1 MTTDNRMNRVKVML
15 GGASPDGETSEHS
28 LVAPPAAAAG
38 PQHPNQ
44 ALQVLTMAQR
54 TAEEH
59 VQTARAQADRIRTE
73 ALAAAEQ
80 TAREAEQHAH
90 NVRREADKVLFE
102 ARAAAENAAREA
114 QARAEAGQRNAEKIE
129 LDGRARAEAIA
140 ADAQAKAEELK
151 QQAHRRYDELVGSL
165 GAKREALQAQIEA
178 LEQFDREYR
187 NRLTNFMQSQLRSL
201 WVDQPQVT
209 AELDHSAAHAA
220 VVPAPAS
227 HAAPE
232 VDAAPQ
238 EQDEPAAEAVAMIPA
253 QRQSPEQESEEEPEQ
268 AER

>member
-28 LVAPPAAAAG
+28 LVAPPAAAAAG

-220 VVPAPAS
+220 VVPAA

-232 VDAAPQ
+232 A
-238 EQDEPAAEAVAMIPA
+238 EESLEEPAEPATEAVALIPA
-253 QRQSPEQESEEEPEQ
+253 QRQSPEQESQEEPEQ

>member
-15 GGASPDGETSEHS
+15 GGASPDGETSEHN
-28 LVAPPAAAAG
+28 LVAPAG

-102 ARAAAENAAREA
+102 ARAAAENASREA
-114 QARAEAGQRNAEKIE
+114 QARAEAGERNAEKIE

-151 QQAHRRYDELVGSL
+151 QLAHRRYDELVGSL

-178 LEQFDREYR
+178 LENFDREYR
-187 NRLTNFMQSQLRSL
+187 GRLTNFMQGQLRSL
-201 WVDQPQVT
+201 WVDQPQIT
-209 AELDHSAAHAA
+209 GELEH
-220 VVPAPAS
+220 PGS
-227 HAAPE
+227 HAAIELAQARPHPQPE
-232 VDAAPQ
+232 A
-238 EQDEPAAEAVAMIPA
+238 EQPEHEEAVAMIPA
-253 QRQSPEQESEEEPEQ
+253 QRQSPEQESDEESKQ